1 MADFVDRAR
10 AAVTDRAE
18 LPGMSL
24 MEHLAELR
32 TRIIH
37 SAVYLIIGF
46 AVVIMSLV
54 PSVSIRLFS
63 QSAFMALFVLLLIE
77 GSILGFRLRRAIDTQ
92 FPPEKGPYEGRRGA
106 VFYGIM
112 RAFQLR
118 RLRLPKPQVAPGGKI
133 PPAPKS

>member
-46 AVVIMSLV
+46 AVAWYRI
-54 PSVSIRLFS
+54 
-63 QSAFMALFVLLLIE
+63 
-77 GSILGFRLRRAIDTQ
+77 GS
-92 FPPEKGPYEGRRGA
+92 
-106 VFYGIM
+106 
-112 RAFQLR
+112 
-118 RLRLPKPQVAPGGKI
+118 
-133 PPAPKS
+133 SW